1 MNATQLKRLARKID
15 KFNEKLAEY
24 FNTSGEKELPSV
36 DCTAVSIDT
45 VDYYRYELLKTKLKV
60 TDCDGD
66 KYDVVTEYDADQL
79 REGLRYDNRRLAK
92 AWRMWKSENPDAE
105 LERDNEETED

>member
-66 KYDVVTEYDADQL
+66 KYDVVTEYDAWQL
-79 REGLRYDNRRLAK
+79 RDSLRYDNRRLAK

-105 LERDNEETED
+105 LERDDEETED